1 MMEHAL
7 SFLEENIKNI
17 GHEYNCLLIDE
28 NTDSLSGNKV
38 FLEKNQDEKS
48 ETIDLQ
54 QSKCSIFNE
63 EVKKIFDSVK
73 KTVDINHKIPKSL
86 IENPLYSLS
95 FASYFLDNRTALTPL

>member
-86 IENPLYSLS
+86 IHCRQH
-95 FASYFLDNRTALTPL
+95 FFL